1 MSLSKRL
8 NSLRE
13 RLTLRIP
20 SWLINLRVMV
30 KGFQPAMSNSNKKT
44 SRKNL
49 RRFHH
54 LKPQL
59 SRCLKRRTLLRRRMS
74 LDQNRL
80 TLWPFRKLIRTTVV
94 TYFSPL
100 SKFLS
105 LWGSRSNSTL
115 WSRKSTGI
123 FRSCLM
129 LLTLATQQTLT
140 TSRKSDRISW
150 SCSQMFIFPRTK
162 VSPKSLLTSRSSYK
176 AWSRR
181 SNLKTI
187 SS

>member
-1 MSLSKRL
+1 MTFPSSLIWLSELDKQRSWWSVARTKTSTTKWSPKIPMSLSKRL

-13 RLTLRIP
+13 RLTLQIP

-30 KGFQPAMSNSNKKT
+30 KGFQPAMSNSNRKT

-49 RRFHH
+49 RWFHH

-74 LDQNRL
+74 LDQNRS

-115 WSRKSTGI
+115 WSR
-123 FRSCLM
+123 
-129 LLTLATQQTLT
+129 
-140 TSRKSDRISW
+140 
-150 SCSQMFIFPRTK
+150 
-162 VSPKSLLTSRSSYK
+162 
-176 AWSRR
+176 
-181 SNLKTI
+181 
-187 SS
+187 